1 MIREVLDTLTEALR
15 AEGER
20 NVFTAF
26 DALPAEHKG
35 RFFTVAGIR
44 KMDIG
49 RPVCSPGKVWIPFS
63 AQAEIRLLS
72 PESEGSAALL
82 DHFTGITE
90 PALEDMSDMCCRLTD
105 ITMKHDSALGRLVLC
120 AGFAV
125 TGLSIRERSIP

>member
-49 RPVCSPGKVWIPFS
+49 RPVYSPGNVYIPFT
-63 AQAEIRLLS
+63 AQAEIRLLA
-72 PESEGSAALL
+72 PESAGSAALL
-82 DHFTGITE
+82 DHFTGCTE
-90 PALEDMSDMCCRLTD
+90 SALEDMSDMRCRLTD
-105 ITMKHDSALGRLVLC
+105 LTMKQDSSLGRLILC
-120 AGFAV
+120 AGFEV
-125 TGLSIRERSIP
+125 SGLSIRERSVP